1 MSATKV
7 QPQDIKSQWKITKRN
22 KTIRVCYSKEIT
34 EFFYFDG
41 LKRLSFQMGLLIWD
55 HCGLRWQHKSS
66 TLFLL
71 LALAVLPKSF
81 ENFERKSL
89 TFQKKI
95 SLNDT
100 ASQALKNSCKS
111 PSDGRSTVRTVND
124 VTNRKVPTKPPRG
137 PPGELL

>member
-1 MSATKV
+1 MESPLWEIILQAV
-7 QPQDIKSQWKITKRN
+7 
-22 KTIRVCYSKEIT
+22 KTIGVRYSKQIT
-34 EFFYFDG
+34 QFFYFDC

-71 LALAVLPKSF
+71 LALAGVAKKF

-100 ASQALKNSCKS
+100 ASQL
-111 PSDGRSTVRTVND
+111 
-124 VTNRKVPTKPPRG
+124 
-137 PPGELL
+137 

>member
-100 ASQALKNSCKS
+100 ASHQSFEK
-111 PSDGRSTVRTVND
+111 
-124 VTNRKVPTKPPRG
+124 
-137 PPGELL
+137 